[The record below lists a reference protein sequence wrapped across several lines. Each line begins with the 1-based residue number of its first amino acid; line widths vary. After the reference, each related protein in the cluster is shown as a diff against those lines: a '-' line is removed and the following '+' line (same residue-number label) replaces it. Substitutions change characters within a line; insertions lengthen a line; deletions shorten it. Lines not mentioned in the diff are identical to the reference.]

1 MKIPDPVTAL
11 MMLNHA
17 VPPAA
22 ASKPARDL
30 TQGEARDM
38 VVYYALNSQLDLEKP
53 IAFGKDGNP
62 TFPRVG
68 EKVTLGLDIGAV
80 HFAPDNKKAAG
91 KKRTGPMDMR
101 TAVLAVR
108 LAQYLKSRWGV
119 TTIFWGGM
127 GFGRAD
133 TDRHGKGLAIDF
145 HGAITRLGR
154 IDVLDDW
161 GKQPI
166 VISNGETKARWPP
179 ATRPHFRL
187 DVDTKAGGFF
197 YDVYHWLT
205 GEAVDALSKRTS
217 IGDNSQI
224 LCPDTPDVM
233 LREHHQ
239 DHIHC
244 EIDR

>member
-1 MKIPDPVTAL
+1 MSIPDPVTAFL
-11 MMLNHA
+11 KLTHA
-17 VPPAA
+17 IPPAA

-30 TQGEARDM
+30 TQGEARDL
-38 VVYYALNSQLDLEKP
+38 VVSYVLTGQLSLEKP

-68 EKVTLGLDIGAV
+68 EKVPLGLGIGGV
-80 HFAPDNKKAAG
+80 DFVPDNKKAAG
-91 KKRTGPMDMR
+91 WTRTGPMDMR

-127 GFGRAD
+127 GVGRAD
-133 TDRHGKGLAIDF
+133 TDRHGKGYAIDF
-145 HGAITRLGR
+145 HGAITRTGKL
-154 IDVLDDW
+154 DVSEDW

-166 VISNGETKARWPP
+166 TLPDGTKAAKWPVT
-179 ATRPHFRL
+179 ARPYFRL
-187 DVDTKAGGFF
+187 DVDTRAGAFF
-197 YDVYHWLT
+197 YDVYRWLT
-205 GEAVDALSKRTS
+205 GEAADSSRKRTS
-217 IGDNSQI
+217 IGDHSYI
-224 LCPDTPDVM
+224 LCPDMPDVAWRD
-233 LREHHQ
+233 LHQ

>member
-1 MKIPDPVTAL
+1 MTIPDPVTAFL
-11 MMLNHA
+11 KFTHA
-17 VPPAA
+17 IPPAA

-30 TQGEARDM
+30 TQAEARDL
-38 VVYYALNSQLDLEKP
+38 VVSYVLNNQLDLEKP

-62 TFPRVG
+62 TFPKVG
-68 EKVTLGLDIGAV
+68 EKVTLGLGIGGV
-80 HFAPDNKKAAG
+80 HFTPDNKKAAG
-91 KKRTGPMDMR
+91 WQRTGPMDMR

-108 LAQYLKSRWGV
+108 FAQYLQSRWGV

-127 GFGRAD
+127 GVGRAD
-133 TDRHGKGLAIDF
+133 TDRHGKGYAIDF
-145 HGAITRLGR
+145 HGAITRVGK
-154 IDVLDDW
+154 IDVSEDW

-166 VISNGETKARWPP
+166 TLPDGKTARKWPIG
-179 ATRPHFRL
+179 TRPYFRL

-205 GEAVDALSKRTS
+205 GEAADAGGKRTS
-217 IGDNSQI
+217 IGDHSYI
-224 LCPDTPDVM
+224 LCPDMPDVAWRD
-233 LREHHQ
+233 LHQ